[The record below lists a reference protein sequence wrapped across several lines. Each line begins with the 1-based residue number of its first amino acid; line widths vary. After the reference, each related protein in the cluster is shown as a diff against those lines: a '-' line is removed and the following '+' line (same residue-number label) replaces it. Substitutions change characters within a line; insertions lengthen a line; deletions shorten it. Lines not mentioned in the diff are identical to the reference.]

1 MRPSLQEKKP
11 QPFDWGKHLEN
22 LPDRNVANHLAT
34 LRNKSASSLFQRHA
48 VALRLELIVQAQAN
62 RMECRIKVVG
72 MKPSEPRRTEETLA
86 AQIDVLIFH
95 LRGPISTELMLQ
107 TTSDDKS
114 DLRTIPS
121 LKGAGCGRR
130 A

>member
-62 RMECRIKVVG
+62 GMECRIKVVG
-72 MKPSEPRRTEETLA
+72 MKTQRTQAYRGDARCPDRCTDIPPSRTNL
-86 AQIDVLIFH
+86 D
-95 LRGPISTELMLQ
+95 
-107 TTSDDKS
+107 
-114 DLRTIPS
+114 
-121 LKGAGCGRR
+121 
-130 A
+130 